1 MRLHESTPNER
12 GHYTALSYC
21 WGGSRLFQTTKALY
35 YDFQREINL
44 EEMPR
49 TLLDAVT
56 VTRNLGIRY
65 LWIDALCII
74 QDDLLDLVSEIDKM
88 TDIYKNATVVIAAE
102 GAITA

>member
-1 MRLHESTPNER
+1 M
-12 GHYTALSYC
+12 
-21 WGGSRLFQTTKALY
+21 FQTTKALY

-56 VTRNLGIRY
+56 VTRDLGIRY